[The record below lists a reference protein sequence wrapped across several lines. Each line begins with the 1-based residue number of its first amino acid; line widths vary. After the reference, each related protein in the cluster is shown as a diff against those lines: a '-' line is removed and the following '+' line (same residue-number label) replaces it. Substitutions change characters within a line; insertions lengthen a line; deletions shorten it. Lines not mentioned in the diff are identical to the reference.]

1 MRLLD
6 AIALSPETG
15 VSKLFSMEGHIAD
28 ISKTRGQNQ
37 IRLEITLRS
46 CYVARKI
53 GDLQKKVAI
62 SLAVTKYVFSDQND
76 WIKVACQGSSA
87 MYICFAIIKRATR
100 AVVWRP
106 LPQKMVDL
114 LIKKLPPLN
123 VG

>member
-53 GDLQKKVAI
+53 GDLQKRSP
-62 SLAVTKYVFSDQND
+62 SLSLSQSMFLV
-76 WIKVACQGSSA
+76 IKMIGS
-87 MYICFAIIKRATR
+87 K
-100 AVVWRP
+100 
-106 LPQKMVDL
+106 
-114 LIKKLPPLN
+114 
-123 VG
+123 